1 MIAGQGQ
8 ALDIKWDNGAQGET
22 AMIRIGLVVVAL
34 ACSLATPVQAQSAPD
49 TADGRFTFHRTDDGF
64 LRLDGRSGQVSLCQR
79 RSAGWECQAVPD
91 ERAAL
96 EGEIARLQSD
106 NATLKRELLSRNLP
120 LPGGVKPE
128 AFGRSDDRLQLP
140 SDAELNRAMAFVEKV
155 WKRMVEMIVTTQ
167 KDMMNKP

>member
-1 MIAGQGQ
+1 M
-8 ALDIKWDNGAQGET
+8 T
-22 AMIRIGLVVVAL
+22 RISLVVVAL
-34 ACSLATPVQAQSAPD
+34 AFALITQVQMQAQAQNAPD
-49 TADGRFTFHRTDDGF
+49 SADGRFSFHRADDGF

-106 NATLKRELLSRNLP
+106 NANLKRELLSHNLP
-120 LPGGVKPE
+120 LPSGVKPE
-128 AFGRSDDRLQLP
+128 VSGRGEDRLQLP

-155 WKRMVEMIVTTQ
+155 WKRMVEMIVSTQ
-167 KDMMNKP
+167 KDMMKQQP